1 MVMIDVVVLAA
12 VLAVGAGVRRALL
25 MRERSASPR
34 SSVPLGQIHPA
45 VADLLVNRGEPSPG
59 SAHTAALALARSD
72 RRLNVEERDGIAV
85 LRLREEAEGD
95 PRLRPFEELVL
106 QRVRQRMGDRSDY
119 VPAAALGPGDG
130 SAYTRWRSELRR
142 SLLDEA
148 VTQGLMH
155 RDRHGKVRMT
165 TAGIRAALWWRRRI
179 APAPRFMRL
188 ERRLEARAGWPRRWP
203 RDIWSSSGGAWH
215 LVPTAALRRP
225 AWGAVWNLV
234 LLALAAAGA
243 LTIDLV
249 YPRPHQATVGAA
261 VGILTLATAGVWLPA
276 GRRIRRAPV
285 DAAFRGTVICRFDN
299 EWWDENSAIVYTSY
313 HCSVEDPAAGQ
324 AWTFKYAEAR
334 RPLFGGGP
342 PPVDDR
348 FHVGDIV
355 DVHCNPRRR
364 ALHRMERVAPA
375 LRGSGSG

>member
-1 MVMIDVVVLAA
+1 MGMVDLLVLAA
-12 VLAVGAGVRRALL
+12 VVAVGAGVRRAVL
-25 MRERSASPR
+25 MRDRSASPR

-59 SAHTAALALARSD
+59 LAHTAALALARSD
-72 RRLNVEERDGIAV
+72 RGLNVEERDGVPV
-85 LRLREEAEGD
+85 LRLRDETEGD

-106 QRVRQRMGDRSDY
+106 QRVRQRMGDRLDH

-130 SAYTRWRSELRR
+130 SAYTRWRTEFSR
-142 SLLDEA
+142 SLVDEA
-148 VTQGLMH
+148 VAQGLMH

-179 APAPRFMRL
+179 TPAPRFARL

-203 RDIWSSSGGAWH
+203 RDIWSSSGGTWH
-215 LVPTAALRRP
+215 LVPTAALQRP

-234 LLALAAAGA
+234 LLAFAAAAA

-249 YPRPHQATVGAA
+249 FPVPHRATVGAA
-261 VGILTLATAGVWLPA
+261 VGILTLATAVVWLPA
-276 GRRIRRAPV
+276 GRKVRRVPV

-299 EWWDENSAIVYTSY
+299 EWWDENSAIAHTSY

-324 AWTFKYAEAR
+324 AWTFKYREAT

-348 FHVGDIV
+348 FRVGDIV
-355 DVHCNPRRR
+355 DLDFDPRRR
-364 ALHRMERVAPA
+364 VLRRMERVDPA
-375 LRGSGSG
+375 LRGSGPV